1 MRQVIEN
8 GSDFSKS
15 HFFMLLM
22 NLTEAEIQEQIIV
35 NTLRII
41 IEELE
46 ISEFEYAQFNQG
58 IKDTHL

>member
-22 NLTEAEIQEQIIV
+22 NLTEAEIKETIIL

-46 ISEFEYAQFNQG
+46 ISEFEYAQFN
-58 IKDTHL
+58 